1 MWEIILAHLVC
12 PRSGIKGPTPPLGP
26 LLRPLASHTLGSKR
40 LVPGKALSQPPQGGV
55 RRSTPLKHVK
65 KEEISQAFG

>member
-1 MWEIILAHLVC
+1 MWEIIIAHLIC

-26 LLRPLASHTLGSKR
+26 PLASHTLGSKR
-40 LVPGKALSQPPQGGV
+40 LVPGKALSQPPQGVGV
-55 RRSTPLKHVK
+55 RGSTLPKHVK